1 MTEGP
6 EVSVLVH
13 ELGGMLS
20 SVQGFAHI
28 AEANPEHPD
37 RERFIKLA
45 ASEARR
51 AAQALKDL
59 HLARALDRGSVT
71 AAPPPVEM
79 SELMAAVAK
88 EMPGDGLKLVG
99 APDVAVRAD
108 PAKLA
113 GPLARCAQ
121 AAQGPGEVRKAG
133 AGVELV
139 LVLGSAGELPR
150 KQEGLEAPYPDMVL
164 FSLTRRLVEHWGG
177 ELRLAAEGDATV
189 ARIRLPGA

>member
-28 AEANPEHPD
+28 AEANPDHPD

-59 HLARALDRGSVT
+59 HLARSLDRGGIPES
-71 AAPPPVEM
+71 PPPVEM
-79 SELMAAVAK
+79 AALMSRVASESK
-88 EMPGDGLKLVG
+88 HDGLVLAG
-99 APDVAVRAD
+99 APDVSVRAD
-108 PAKLA
+108 PAKVA
-113 GPLARCAQ
+113 GLLARCIGVAV
-121 AAQGPGEVRKAG
+121 APAEVRRSG
-133 AGVELV
+133 SGVAIRVPVAPAQDL
-139 LVLGSAGELPR
+139 AR
-150 KQEGLEAPYPDMVL
+150 KTEALEAPYPDMVL
-164 FSLTRRLVEHWGG
+164 FTLTRRLVDRWGG
-177 ELRLAAEGDATV
+177 GLTLAAEGDHSVVT
-189 ARIRLPGA
+189 IRLEGA

>member
-28 AEANPEHPD
+28 AEANPDHPD
-37 RERFIKLA
+37 RERFIMLA

-59 HLARALDRGSVT
+59 HLARALDRGSIP
-71 AAPPPVEM
+71 ASPPPVEM
-79 SELMAAVAK
+79 AELMVQVAN
-88 EMPGDGLKLVG
+88 EMPADGLRLVG

-108 PAKLA
+108 PAKLC
-113 GPLARCAQ
+113 GLLARCALV
-121 AAQGPGEVRKAG
+121 AVAPPEVRRAG
-133 AGVELV
+133 GGAEISLT
-139 LVLGSAGELPR
+139 LGTAADLDR
-150 KQEGLEAPYPDMVL
+150 KRQALDAPYPDMVL
-164 FSLTRRLVEHWGG
+164 FSLTRRLVAHWGG
-177 ELRLAAEGDATV
+177 GFTIGAEGDRTV
-189 ARIRLPGA
+189 ATIRLAGA

>member
-59 HLARALDRGSVT
+59 HLARALDRGGIS
-71 AAPPPVEM
+71 AAPPPVAL
-79 SELMAAVAK
+79 SELMARIVN
-88 EMPGDGLKLVG
+88 EMATTGLHLTG
-99 APDVAVRAD
+99 APGVMVRVD
-108 PAKLA
+108 PAKAA
-113 GPLARCAQ
+113 GLLARCLGASRVP
-121 AAQGPGEVRKAG
+121 AEVRKAG
-133 AGVELV
+133 GDAELV
-139 LVLGSAGELPR
+139 LVLGPAGELDR
-150 KQEGLEAPYPDMVL
+150 KRQALDAPYPDMVL
-164 FSLTRRLVEHWGG
+164 FSLTRRLLEHWGG
-177 ELRLAAEGDATV
+177 GLRLAAAGDVTTAV
-189 ARIRLPGA
+189 IRLAGA

>member
-28 AEANPEHPD
+28 AEANPDHPD

-59 HLARALDRGSVT
+59 HLARALDRGSIS
-71 AAPPPVEM
+71 AAPPTVEM
-79 SELMAAVAK
+79 SELMVKAAN
-88 EMPGDGLKLVG
+88 EMPANGLRLVG

-108 PAKLA
+108 PAKL
-113 GPLARCAQ
+113 GGLLARCAL
-121 AAQGPGEVRKAG
+121 AAASSPEVRRAG
-133 AGVELV
+133 GGAEISLT
-139 LVLGSAGELPR
+139 LGAAEEIER
-150 KQEGLEAPYPDMVL
+150 KQQALEAPYPDMVV
-164 FSLTRRLVEHWGG
+164 FSLARRLVELWGG
-177 ELRLAAEGDATV
+177 ALTISVEGDRTV
-189 ARIRLPGA
+189 ATIRLPGA